1 MKILNQKYNR
11 HSKTFEIVE
20 DGVFVIE
27 KTSNTNNE
35 YKVHFEDI
43 GTEEFILNKKK
54 DSAITILLLSLLFNA
69 IFSCYI
75 IFQEFEIPDKYLLLI
90 LNACLVP
97 FYIVIGIY
105 WSEFKNE
112 SIKVWRNLGRFR
124 GEHS

>member
-54 DSAITILLLSLLFNA
+54 DSAITILLLSLLF
-69 IFSCYI
+69 
-75 IFQEFEIPDKYLLLI
+75 
-90 LNACLVP
+90 
-97 FYIVIGIY
+97 
-105 WSEFKNE
+105 
-112 SIKVWRNLGRFR
+112 R
-124 GEHS
+124 